1 LLSDTWLVPTHGAG
15 VATRVHGAG
24 VDTRVHGADEL
35 ELELDDLVTDGSH
48 TVVVVVLCTGSS
60 HSSSST
66 TTDLVVLLLELFD
79 DDFLLL
85 DDLVVVMVVSSQSS
99 SSVLGGG
106 VGGVSGSSQITGVG
120 GSSTFGVGG
129 GVLFF
134 GVLQVHGFL
143 TPLLLL
149 GDELLPF
156 DGKPLFPPLRRLL
169 ASQVTAKTATKRAKQ
184 MMTRMLKV

>member
-1 LLSDTWLVPTHGAG
+1 M
-15 VATRVHGAG
+15 HGAG

-35 ELELDDLVTDGSH
+35 DELELDDLVTDGSH
-48 TVVVVVLCTGSS
+48 TVVVVVLLTGSS
-60 HSSSST
+60 HSSSSC
-66 TTDLVVLLLELFD
+66 TTDLVVLLLEFDD

-99 SSVLGGG
+99 SVLGGG
-106 VGGVSGSSQITGVG
+106 VGGVSGSSHTTGVG

>member
-1 LLSDTWLVPTHGAG
+1 
-15 VATRVHGAG
+15 
-24 VDTRVHGADEL
+24 
-35 ELELDDLVTDGSH
+35 
-48 TVVVVVLCTGSS
+48 
-60 HSSSST
+60 
-66 TTDLVVLLLELFD
+66 
-79 DDFLLL
+79 
-85 DDLVVVMVVSSQSS
+85 MVVSSQS

-106 VGGVSGSSQITGVG
+106 VGGVSGSSHTTGVG

-156 DGKPLFPPLRRLL
+156 DGNLFPPLRRLL

-184 MMTRMLKV
+184 MMTRMLRMTGKMKKKKRLKLSQ